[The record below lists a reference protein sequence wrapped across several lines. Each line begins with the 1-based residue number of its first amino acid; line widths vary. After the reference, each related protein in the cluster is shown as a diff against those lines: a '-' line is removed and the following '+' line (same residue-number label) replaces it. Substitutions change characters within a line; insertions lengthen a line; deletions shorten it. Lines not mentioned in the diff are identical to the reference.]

1 MVDEQAVI
9 RALTQVSEVVPDKD
23 GDRSRLPVITISRT
37 MGAGGDEIGRMVAER
52 MDLPCYSREVLDKV
66 AKEAKVHE
74 SLLNK
79 LHERLSQ
86 AGDAWLY
93 SLLFGANVTRDDYL
107 HRLVTTVRGLYQAGG
122 VIMGR
127 GGNIILAGR
136 KVLRVRITG
145 SVDAS
150 AKRLAL
156 QCGWDLDEARRK
168 VRESNKARGE
178 FTWKVFKRRANDL
191 TNYDLAINTDHFE
204 DFGHV
209 ADLIVHAAS
218 AMGIHTAHHH
228 AKKK

>member
-1 MVDEQAVI
+1 MADEQAVI
-9 RALTQVSEVVPDKD
+9 RALTQVSEAKADSD
-23 GDRSRLPVITISRT
+23 AARSRLPVITISRT
-37 MGAGGDEIGRMVAER
+37 MGAGGDDIGRLVAER
-52 MDLPCYSREVLDKV
+52 LGVPCYSREVLDKV

-74 SLLNK
+74 SLMNK
-79 LHERLSQ
+79 LHERLTG

-107 HRLVTTVRGLYQAGG
+107 HRLVTTVRGLYQSGG

-145 SVDAS
+145 SVDAC

-156 QCGWDLDEARRK
+156 QCGLDLDEARRR

-178 FTWKVFKRRANDL
+178 FTWKVFKRRANDP
-191 TNYDLAINTDHFE
+191 TNYDLVVNTDYFQ
-204 DFGHV
+204 DFGHL
-209 ADLIVHAAS
+209 AEIILEAA
-218 AMGIHTAHHH
+218 AAVGLEIPKD
-228 AKKK
+228 KKK

>member
-9 RALTQVSEVVPDKD
+9 RALTHVSETAVDKES
-23 GDRSRLPVITISRT
+23 SRTKLPVITLSRT
-37 MGAGGDEIGRMVAER
+37 MGAGGDEIGRLVAER
-52 MDLPCYSREVLDKV
+52 LGVPCYSREVLDKV
-66 AKEAKVHE
+66 AKEAKVHQ

-79 LHERLSQ
+79 LHERLSK

-93 SLLFGANVTRDDYL
+93 SLVFGANVTLDDYL

-127 GGNIILAGR
+127 GGNIILQGR

-145 SVDAS
+145 SVDVC
-150 AKRLAL
+150 AKRLAV
-156 QCGWDLDEARRK
+156 QCGWELDEARRR

-178 FTWKVFKRRANDL
+178 FTWKVFKRRANDP
-191 TNYDLAINTDHFE
+191 TNYDLVINTDSFE

-209 ADLIVHAAS
+209 ADMIVHAAS
-218 AMGIHTAHHH
+218 TLGIHAHHERH
-228 AKKK
+228 KK